1 MAAVI
6 EAVIHFPLHVQQ
18 KFFKAAALGCDRIGT
33 DFKPD
38 CRLTLRPQVGCP
50 SLGQVRAVTEAT

>member
-6 EAVIHFPLHVQQ
+6 EAVIHFLLHVQQ

-38 CRLTLRPQVGCP
+38 
-50 SLGQVRAVTEAT
+50 AD